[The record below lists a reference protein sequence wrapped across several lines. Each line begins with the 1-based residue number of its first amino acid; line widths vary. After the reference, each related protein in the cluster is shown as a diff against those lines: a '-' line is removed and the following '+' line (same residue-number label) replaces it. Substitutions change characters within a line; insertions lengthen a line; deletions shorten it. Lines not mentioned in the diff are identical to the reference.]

1 MLIDLHAHTSGISK
15 CCRIPA
21 PEVLRIAKENGID
34 GIVLSNHYQ
43 KSYVKDMT
51 VADFASK
58 YIEEYAYT
66 KSLAD
71 EMGMK
76 IFFGIE
82 VTMSKCDDAHVLVYG
97 LTPVF
102 LREYPDLYD
111 YTLEELYTLVRARG
125 GALVHAHPYRHGKDV
140 LDLNYLDGVEVNCH
154 PLYDDTHCDRL
165 YEIAKNAGV
174 MLTCGGDFHADTYR
188 PKCGVFLDDSIKT
201 EQDLA
206 KYILTAENVKLRV
219 HELRTPEY
227 TDREF
232 KLCRSEKYKSIRV

>member
-34 GIVLSNHYQ
+34 GIVLANHYQ

-102 LREYPDLYD
+102 LREYPDLFD
-111 YTLEELYTLVRARG
+111 YTLEELYKLVRVRG

-140 LDLNYLDGVEVNCH
+140 LDLDYLDGVEVNCH
-154 PLYDDTHCDRL
+154 PLYDDTHCNRL
-165 YEIAKNAGV
+165 YEVAKNAGV
-174 MLTCGGDFHADTYR
+174 MLTCGGDYHADTNR
-188 PKCGVFLDDSIKT
+188 ANCGTYIPDSISDSIAIG
-201 EQDLA
+201 E
-206 KYILTAENVKLRV
+206 YIRS
-219 HELRTPEY
+219 
-227 TDREF
+227 TDEIRFLMQEPNRDEINEVSYRRGIGVN
-232 KLCRSEKYKSIRV
+232 LVRSAL